1 MYGVSIHSFRLFA
14 YILMYV
20 CLFTVIAGIFETFEK
35 NLTVFDM
42 HASYE
47 VRTMRLLSMH
57 APSSLECVAEEQREE
72 ESKIFGSKTTEHTD
86 MNESQDK
93 RTIRVP

>member
-1 MYGVSIHSFRLFA
+1 
-14 YILMYV
+14 MYV
-20 CLFTVIAGIFETFEK
+20 CLFAVIAGIFETFEK

-57 APSSLECVAEEQREE
+57 APSSLECVAEEQRDE